1 MKKQSVL
8 LLLLILVL
16 TGSAFASDQ
25 KTDELKKF
33 QLQNAFIGFGVGSRH
48 QGDIAGA
55 RNLRNW
61 DIAGTS
67 LSISGAMGL
76 AASIICVSSLKAV
89 AGDVTKADIYIC
101 AGILS
106 SGLIMLIVNRIRGYN
121 QPLSFK

>member
-1 MKKQSVL
+1 M
-8 LLLLILVL
+8 LLLILIL
-16 TGSAFASDQ
+16 TGSAFASEQ
-25 KTDELKKF
+25 KTDEITKF

-48 QGDIAGA
+48 QGDISGA

-67 LSISGAMGL
+67 LSVSGAIGL
-76 AASIICVSSLKAV
+76 AASIVTVSGLKAV
-89 AGDVTKADIYIC
+89 AGDVTKADIYIW

-121 QPLSFK
+121 QPLFFK